1 MNTAI
6 KTKQLLVTLPKFL
19 RAGQLTGI
27 VATVLCGLFL
37 LAPGAAAADRTS
49 VDAATGSSQSMALT
63 AVGQVN
69 FMLGKAYVEA
79 PGQSREALSVGSS
92 VRAGDRITT
101 GSNGHVHIQFEDNA
115 FVSVRP
121 NSRLEIIKYHF
132 NREHPEQSS
141 VKFDLQEGVTRAISG
156 TAAKSAREQ
165 FRLNTPIAA
174 IGVRGTDF
182 VVSATDSTVRA
193 LVNEG
198 VIVMAPFSAECRADG
213 FGPCG
218 TNAVELA
225 GESMQILE
233 QNGIAALPQL
243 LPASE
248 ASSLNGEVAIAS
260 VNATVNN
267 EETTAE
273 QGVFRDVVTLTKAT
287 TETGGIVAISRPPQ
301 VPVSPG
307 TPESEPELPTVP
319 DFTPTAPVTVV
330 AVSSQQLVWGRYA
343 DVANP
348 MDLMTLSFSEASVN
362 RKVTV
367 GNLETALFRSEPANP
382 RVEKGLG
389 VVSFQLNS
397 AQASYDS
404 ASGIVA
410 MQVTGGSLAIDFQE
424 SNFATEL
431 NLNHDLTGAID
442 FVANGRLFDG
452 GYFHN
457 TTDTQRIAGAVSLDG
472 TEAGYFFERQLEAG
486 NIKGLTLWD
495 SN

>member
-1 MNTAI
+1 
-6 KTKQLLVTLPKFL
+6 
-19 RAGQLTGI
+19 
-27 VATVLCGLFL
+27 
-37 LAPGAAAADRTS
+37 
-49 VDAATGSSQSMALT
+49 
-63 AVGQVN
+63 
-69 FMLGKAYVEA
+69 
-79 PGQSREALSVGSS
+79 
-92 VRAGDRITT
+92 
-101 GSNGHVHIQFEDNA
+101 
-115 FVSVRP
+115 
-121 NSRLEIIKYHF
+121 
-132 NREHPEQSS
+132 
-141 VKFDLQEGVTRAISG
+141 
-156 TAAKSAREQ
+156 
-165 FRLNTPIAA
+165 
-174 IGVRGTDF
+174 
-182 VVSATDSTVRA
+182 
-193 LVNEG
+193 
-198 VIVMAPFSAECRADG
+198 
-213 FGPCG
+213 
-218 TNAVELA
+218 
-225 GESMQILE
+225 MQILE

-248 ASSLNGEVAIAS
+248 ASSLKGEVAIAS
-260 VNATVNN
+260 VNAAVNN

-301 VPVSPG
+301 VPVSPD
-307 TPESEPELPTVP
+307 PPEPEVPTVP
-319 DFTPTAPVTVV
+319 DFTPAAPVTVV

-348 MDLMTLSFSEASVN
+348 MDLMTLSFSEASAN

-389 VVSFQLNS
+389 IVSFQLNS

-424 SNFATEL
+424 NNFATEL

-457 TTDTQRIAGAVSLDG
+457 RTDSQHIAGAVSLDG
-472 TEAGYFFERQLEAG
+472 TEAGYYFERQLEAG